1 MRDRTERERPPRG
14 RGDDGA
20 ALVEFV
26 LVAILLFTLLFGI
39 IQFGLILSFKQDVT
53 RAAAE
58 GARAG
63 AVAVP
68 TGSET
73 FAEAAE
79 AAAVTA
85 TEEAVEAIGGS
96 FDGVGCSHAGWTSCS
111 SNVTVGTCTED
122 PSQQCVTVEL
132 AYNYGDHPLFG
143 RMPLVDQFMPDEVR
157 SVSVARIN
165 Q

>member
-1 MRDRTERERPPRG
+1 MRDRTERVRHLRG
-14 RGDDGA
+14 RGEDGA
-20 ALVEFV
+20 ALVEFA
-26 LVAILLFTLLFGI
+26 LVAVLLFTLLFGI

-68 TGSET
+68 TGTET

-79 AAAVTA
+79 TAAVTA
-85 TEEAVEAIGGS
+85 TEEAVEGIGGS
-96 FDGVGCSHAGWTSCS
+96 FDGEGCSRAGMTC
-111 SNVTVGTCTED
+111 NVLPPAPCAED
-122 PSQQCVTVEL
+122 PTHLCVTVEL
-132 AYNYGDHPLFG
+132 VYDYDDNPLFG
-143 RMPLVDQFMPDEVR
+143 RMPLVDLFMPDEVR

-165 Q
+165 E

>member
-1 MRDRTERERPPRG
+1 MTVRTERHRHLRG
-14 RGDDGA
+14 RGDEAA
-20 ALVEFV
+20 ALVEFA

-79 AAAVTA
+79 AAAITA
-85 TEEAVEAIGGS
+85 TQEAVEGIGGS
-96 FDGVGCSHAGWTSCS
+96 FDGVGCARAGMTCNVQPPAPCLEDASHL
-111 SNVTVGTCTED
+111 
-122 PSQQCVTVEL
+122 CVTVEL
-132 AYNYGDHPLFG
+132 VFDYEDNPLFG
-143 RMPLVDQFMPDEVR
+143 RMPLVDKFMPDEVR

-165 Q
+165 E